1 MEQIKKADFKDM
13 APNLFCKTS
22 SSLAG
27 DYSQIKKHWQAFPKH
42 SNVLPIHTH
51 AALTQTRL
59 SFSQI
64 SFRRHYHTV
73 FHFYLQPVL
82 IMGDT
87 LTSLQRL
94 L

>member
-51 AALTQTRL
+51 TLRSPRHAYHFHKYRFGGIITRFFIFICNL
-59 SFSQI
+59 F
-64 SFRRHYHTV
+64 
-73 FHFYLQPVL
+73 
-82 IMGDT
+82 
-87 LTSLQRL
+87 
-94 L
+94 